1 MFVSKKASTDGAVTL
16 TAAPASATTLTVD
29 KGHVLTAAGVNL
41 GPSSTAIITVTL
53 ASSLV
58 ANPVIGL
65 DGGTLTGIPESSLVG
80 RDASTA
86 ERLAT
91 ASPLQ
96 RSDSPDISNSVRS
109 VVSSSSGG
117 LIGVDGGSML
127 DVDDGNLVA
136 REAPAEPST
145 IQPSF
150 TGSIRVT
157 GDYTQAPGAAL
168 MVGIAGIRSVP
179 DRFQQYN
186 QLAVGGRANFL
197 GRRIVFGFFNPED
210 YSCSRGCFEP
220 AVGSSFDVVVAR
232 SIHVTGLTVR
242 GPVWADGRFFRWG
255 VVTRLDGL
263 QALQLVVVRV
273 PPILGIRLS
282 ESGLELSYATNYV
295 GYRLE
300 SSTLANPRVWS
311 LLSTNPRPHV
321 LMTTGKAL
329 FYRVSK
335 AP

>member
-1 MFVSKKASTDGAVTL
+1 MRHYT
-16 TAAPASATTLTVD
+16 
-29 KGHVLTAAGVNL
+29 
-41 GPSSTAIITVTL
+41 
-53 ASSLV
+53 SSLV
-58 ANPVIGL
+58 VNPLVGP
-65 DGGTLTGIPESSLVG
+65 DGGTLTGVPGSSLVG

-86 ERLAT
+86 EKMAT
-91 ASPLQ
+91 ASLLQ
-96 RSDSPDISNSVRS
+96 RSDSPVISNTGSS

-117 LIGVDGGSML
+117 LIGVEGGNLIGVDGGNML
-127 DVDDGNLVA
+127 DVDGGSLVA
-136 REAPAEPST
+136 RGAPAEPST

-150 TGSIRVT
+150 TGAIRVT

-179 DRFQQYN
+179 DGLQQYD
-186 QLAVGGRANFL
+186 QLVAGGRANFL
-197 GRRIVFGFFNPED
+197 GGRILFGFFNPED
-210 YSCSRGCFEP
+210 QSATTGRFEP

-232 SIHVTGLTVR
+232 SIHITGLTVR

-255 VVTRLDGL
+255 VMTRPDGL
-263 QALQLVVVRV
+263 QALRLVVVRV
-273 PPILGIRLS
+273 PPILSITS
-282 ESGLELSYATNYV
+282 SDSGLELSYATNYV

-311 LLSTNPRPHV
+311 LLSTNLGPHV
-321 LMTTGKAL
+321 VMTTEKAL